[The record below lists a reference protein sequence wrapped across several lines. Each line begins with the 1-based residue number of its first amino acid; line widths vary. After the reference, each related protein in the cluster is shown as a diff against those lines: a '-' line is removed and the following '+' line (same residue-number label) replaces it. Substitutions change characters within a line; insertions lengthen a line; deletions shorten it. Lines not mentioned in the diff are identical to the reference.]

1 MAAFILLCALIAG
14 VLTAGCGPLRNPI
27 ELNVALGT
35 PFDMKIGTTAVV
47 PGGLAIRFDAVASDS
62 RCPINATCVHAGE
75 AVVVMTFAE
84 RSRTRVQRELR
95 TTPNG
100 SQVTHADYTISLMEL
115 QPYPFAGHPT
125 PQSDYVATV
134 TVTRR

>member
-1 MAAFILLCALIAG
+1 MPAFILLCAVIAG
-14 VLTAGCGPLRNPI
+14 AAIAGCGPLRNPVD
-27 ELNVALGT
+27 LNVALGT
-35 PFDMKIGTTAVV
+35 PFDMKIGTTALV
-47 PGGLAIRFDAVASDS
+47 PGGLRVRFDAVASDS

-75 AVVVMTFAE
+75 AVVVMTFSE
-84 RSRTRVQRELR
+84 RSRARVQQELR
-95 TTPNG
+95 TNPTG

-125 PQSDYVATV
+125 PPSDYVATV